1 MKENLAISVENI
13 TKVYR
18 LYDKPIDRLKEAL
31 SIRHKE
37 YHKKF
42 FALDEISF
50 EVEKGSTVG
59 IIGTNG
65 SGKSTLLSMIPAYTF
80 ATKGEVS
87 VFDKKFGTCVWAEI
101 KEKVG
106 FVSSTLNNFSDK

>member
-1 MKENLAISVENI
+1 MQNNLAISVQDV

-31 SIRHKE
+31 SPTHKE

-42 FALDEISF
+42 FALDKISF
-50 EVEKGSTVG
+50 DVEKGTTVG

-65 SGKSTLLSMIPAYTF
+65 SGKSTILKIITGVLSPM
-80 ATKGEVS
+80 
-87 VFDKKFGTCVWAEI
+87 EI
-101 KEKVG
+101 
-106 FVSSTLNNFSDK
+106 FLHCLNLEQALIWIIQALKMYI